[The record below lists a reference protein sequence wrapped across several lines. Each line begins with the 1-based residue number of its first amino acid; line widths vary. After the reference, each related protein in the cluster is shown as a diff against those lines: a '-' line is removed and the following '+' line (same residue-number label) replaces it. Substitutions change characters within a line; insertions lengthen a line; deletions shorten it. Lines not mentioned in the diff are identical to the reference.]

1 MYGRGR
7 RRSNRMSATKRA
19 YLAGLRAG
27 KRSRRSR
34 RSRRW

>member
-27 KRSRRSR
+27 KRSRSR